1 VVDEG
6 EWRGLDGVVSE
17 QRALT
22 DFVEEEPE
30 EEKSP
35 EDDVDA

>member
-1 VVDEG
+1 MDEA
-6 EWRGLDGVVSE
+6 EWRGLDAVVSE

-30 EEKSP
+30 EEKPP
-35 EDDVDA
+35 EDEVEG